1 LPQVSKFRQAGALA
15 LQLKEWAAAKV
26 WFPARPIRD
35 IILRL
40 HPPSAEESVA
50 IERAASQRNASR
62 RDAATTFLFLAF
74 ALGALW
80 FVCCRHLS
88 EEWRFN
94 EQYSYGWFVP
104 FFVAYLFWLRREDR
118 PPPEVRS
125 SKLEIR
131 SWIAIFLII
140 ASAVIL
146 LPLRVFEVASSDY
159 RPLSWLHAFAVVTI
173 TLSIIYLIGGSSWL
187 RHFAIPVLF
196 FLTAVPWV
204 TAIEAPVIEGL
215 MRGVAAIAAEV
226 LAMFGIPAQAE
237 GNLMRLPNGLIGV
250 NEACSGVRSL
260 QTSIMIG
267 LLFGELKRLTFW
279 QRFFLVVA
287 GVSIALF
294 ANFLRVLFLVSMAA
308 RAHDISVVNK
318 WHDLAGYGIW
328 VLVFV
333 GTMAIAWRLGRRA
346 GSTEQGARSRE
357 QGDQRSEIRSQR
369 SDPVGRALPA
379 AEPVDAGK
387 RERLPYN
394 SHLPASSSKLLLFLF
409 IWLVLVEIGVE
420 AWYRMHE
427 RNLIATPAWSVRW
440 PEDAPSYREIK
451 TDERVRELL
460 RFDSAHEALWRSP
473 NLAETNYMF
482 FFRWNAGSGTILR
495 ARAHRPDICL
505 PSAGW
510 KQLGTDRVESFRISR
525 GRSLA
530 FRRFTFGHI
539 ESKEMPVRAHAYYC
553 LREDHVHA
561 AEKDRQDLYSNWD
574 LADRWRV
581 VKDGIRNLGQQ
592 VLEVIILAPAGV
604 DEKVI
609 DQRFGE
615 MLRNV
620 VILDDDN
627 RTTRAKSSSLWSIV
641 PWSF

>member
-1 LPQVSKFRQAGALA
+1 LHLPPAAG
-15 LQLKEWAAAKV
+15 
-26 WFPARPIRD
+26 
-35 IILRL
+35 
-40 HPPSAEESVA
+40 SVA
-50 IERAASQRNASR
+50 IERATSQRDAVTR
-62 RDAATTFLFLAF
+62 RPLTLLFLAL

-104 FFVAYLFWLRREDR
+104 FFVAFLFWLRWEDR
-118 PPPEVRS
+118 PLEVQS
-125 SKLEIR
+125 SKSEVR
-131 SWIAIFLII
+131 SWIAILLII
-140 ASAVIL
+140 ASALIL

-159 RPLSWLHAFAVVTI
+159 RPLGWLHAFAVVTI
-173 TLSIIYLIGGSSWL
+173 TLSIIYLIGGGSWL

-204 TAIEAPVIEGL
+204 TAIEAPIIEGL
-215 MRGVAAIAAEV
+215 MRSVAATAAEV

-237 GNLMRLPNGLIGV
+237 GNLMRLPSGLVGV

-267 LLFGELKRLTFW
+267 LLFGELKRLSLW
-279 QRFFLVVA
+279 QRIFLVVA
-287 GVSIALF
+287 GVGIALF
-294 ANFLRVLFLVSMAA
+294 ANFLRVLFLVSMAS
-308 RAHDISVVNK
+308 RAHDVSVVNK
-318 WHDLAGYGIW
+318 WHDLAGYGIL
-328 VLVFV
+328 VLVFL
-333 GTMAIAWRLGRRA
+333 GTMVLAGSMASGSVEPTARRGRR
-346 GSTEQGARSRE
+346 RE
-357 QGDQRSEIRSQR
+357 TTRLQDYETTRPQDNGTTRQQDRG
-369 SDPVGRALPA
+369 PVVSGQWSHGPNW
-379 AEPVDAGK
+379 K
-387 RERLPYN
+387 RLLAPC
-394 SHLPASSSKLLLFLF
+394 SLLFA
-409 IWLVLVEIGVE
+409 WLLAVEIAVE
-420 AWYRMHE
+420 AWYRVHE
-427 RNLIATPAWSVRW
+427 RATIPTPAWSVRW
-440 PEDAPSYREIK
+440 PKDAPGYQEIK

-460 RFDSAHEALWRSP
+460 RFDSAHEALWRSR

-510 KQLGTDRVESFRISR
+510 KQLGTDRIESFRISP
-525 GRSLA
+525 GHTLA

-539 ESKEMPVRAHAYYC
+539 ESKEIRVRAHAYYC
-553 LREDHVHA
+553 LHEDRVHA

-581 VKDGIRNLGQQ
+581 VKEGIRNLGQQ

-615 MLRNV
+615 MLPALIAPENAET
-620 VILDDDN
+620 L
-627 RTTRAKSSSLWSIV
+627 K
-641 PWSF
+641 F

>member
-1 LPQVSKFRQAGALA
+1 
-15 LQLKEWAAAKV
+15 
-26 WFPARPIRD
+26 
-35 IILRL
+35 L
-40 HPPSAEESVA
+40 HPPPAAESVA
-50 IERAASQRNASR
+50 IERAASQRHAVTR
-62 RDAATTFLFLAF
+62 RPLTFSFLAL

-80 FVCCRHLS
+80 FVCCHNLS
-88 EEWRFN
+88 QEWRFN

-104 FFVAYLFWLRREDR
+104 FFVAYLFWLRWEDR
-118 PPPEVRS
+118 PSPESRS
-125 SKLEIR
+125 EVG
-131 SWIAIFLII
+131 SWCAAILIAGAAI
-140 ASAVIL
+140 IL

-159 RPLSWLHAFAVVTI
+159 RPLGWLHAFAVVTI
-173 TLSIIYLIGGSSWL
+173 TLSIIYLIGGGSWL

-204 TAIEAPVIEGL
+204 TAIEAPIIEGL
-215 MRGVAAIAAEV
+215 MRSVAAIAAEV

-237 GNLMRLPNGLIGV
+237 GNLLRLPFGLVGV

-267 LLFGELKRLTFW
+267 LLFGELKRLSFG
-279 QRFFLVVA
+279 QRIFLVVA
-287 GVSIALF
+287 GVGIALF
-294 ANFLRVLFLVSMAA
+294 ANFLRVLFLVSMAS
-308 RAHDISVVNK
+308 RAHDVSVVNK
-318 WHDLAGYGIW
+318 WHDLAGYGIL

-333 GTMAIAWRLGRRA
+333 GTMAIASRLGRR
-346 GSTEQGARSRE
+346 RE
-357 QGDQRSEIRSQR
+357 TTRLQDYETTRSQDNGTTR
-369 SDPVGRALPA
+369 QQDQDPVVSGQWSHGPAWKRLPAPGSLLPA
-379 AEPVDAGK
+379 AM
-387 RERLPYN
+387 L
-394 SHLPASSSKLLLFLF
+394 LF

-420 AWYRMHE
+420 AWYRIHE
-427 RNLIATPAWSVRW
+427 RATIPVPAWSVRW
-440 PEDAPSYREIK
+440 PDDAPGYQEIK

-460 RFDSAHEALWRSP
+460 RFDSAHEAVWRSR

-510 KQLGTDRVESFRISR
+510 KQLGTDRIESFRVSP
-525 GRSLA
+525 GHTLA

-539 ESKEMPVRAHAYYC
+539 ESKDAPVRAHAYYC
-553 LREDHVHA
+553 LHEDRVHA

-615 MLRNV
+615 ILRNV
-620 VILDDDN
+620 VISDDDKTTDN
-627 RTTRAKSSSLWSIV
+627 RTTRPTSSGVWSV
-641 PWSF
+641 VSSPVVF

>member
-1 LPQVSKFRQAGALA
+1 M
-15 LQLKEWAAAKV
+15 
-26 WFPARPIRD
+26 
-35 IILRL
+35 
-40 HPPSAEESVA
+40 
-50 IERAASQRNASR
+50 ERSASR
-62 RDAATTFLFLAF
+62 QDASHRDAAVLFLAL

-104 FFVAYLFWLRREDR
+104 FFVAYLFWLRWEDR
-118 PPPEVRS
+118 LGPDVRGQKS
-125 SKLEIR
+125 EIR
-131 SWIAIFLII
+131 KWVAVLLMVCAAI
-140 ASAVIL
+140 IL
-146 LPLRVFEVASSDY
+146 LPLRMFEVASSDY
-159 RPLSWLHAFAVVTI
+159 RPLGWLHAFAVVTI
-173 TLSIIYLIGGSSWL
+173 TLSIIYLIGGGPWL
-187 RHFAIPVLF
+187 RHFAFPVLF
-196 FLTAVPWV
+196 LLTAVPWV
-204 TAIEAPVIEGL
+204 TAIEAPIIEGL
-215 MRGVAAIAAEV
+215 MRGVAAIAAET
-226 LAMFGIPAQAE
+226 LALFGIPAEAE
-237 GNLMRLPNGLIGV
+237 GNLLRLPFGLVGV

-267 LLFGELKRLTFW
+267 LLFGELKRLSFW
-279 QRFFLVVA
+279 QRIFLVVA
-287 GVSIALF
+287 GVGIALF
-294 ANFLRVLFLVSMAA
+294 ANFLRVLFLVSMAS
-308 RAHDISVVNK
+308 RAHDVSVVNK
-318 WHDLAGYGIW
+318 WHDLAGYGIL
-328 VLVFV
+328 VLVFI

-346 GSTEQGARSRE
+346 GRSEVR
-357 QGDQRSEIRSQR
+357 DQRSEIRSQR
-369 SDPVGRALPA
+369 SDG
-379 AEPVDAGK
+379 D
-387 RERLPYN
+387 
-394 SHLPASSSKLLLFLF
+394 ASSARLQAPRSPLTSLLDAPRSMLFLFLF

-427 RNLIATPAWSVRW
+427 RGAIATPAWSVRW
-440 PEDAPSYREIK
+440 PEDAPGYQEIK

-473 NLAETNYMF
+473 HLAETNYMF

-510 KQLGTDRVESFRISR
+510 KQLGPDRVESFPISP

-539 ESKEMPVRAHAYYC
+539 ESKETPVRAHAYYC
-553 LREDHVHA
+553 LHEDRVHA

-581 VKDGIRNLGQQ
+581 VKHGIRNLGQQ

-609 DQRFGE
+609 DQRFQE
-615 MLRNV
+615 MLPEV
-620 VILDDDN
+620 VV
-627 RTTRAKSSSLWSIV
+627 RSEK
-641 PWSF
+641 

>member
-1 LPQVSKFRQAGALA
+1 MEK
-15 LQLKEWAAAKV
+15 
-26 WFPARPIRD
+26 
-35 IILRL
+35 
-40 HPPSAEESVA
+40 SASGQD
-50 IERAASQRNASR
+50 ASH
-62 RDAATTFLFLAF
+62 RDAATSVLFLAL

-104 FFVAYLFWLRREDR
+104 FFVAYLFWLRWEDR
-118 PPPEVRS
+118 PKVEAGSREHGARS
-125 SKLEIR
+125 FAVVLIVGA
-131 SWIAIFLII
+131 AI
-140 ASAVIL
+140 IL

-159 RPLSWLHAFAVVTI
+159 RPLGWLHAFAVVTI
-173 TLSIIYLIGGSSWL
+173 TLSIVYLIGGGSWL

-215 MRGVAAIAAEV
+215 MRSVAAIAAEV

-237 GNLMRLPNGLIGV
+237 GNLMRLPSGLVGV

-267 LLFGELKRLTFW
+267 LLFGELKRLSLW
-279 QRFFLVVA
+279 QRIFLVIA
-287 GVSIALF
+287 GVGIALF
-294 ANFLRVLFLVSMAA
+294 ANFLRVLFLVSMAS
-308 RAHDISVVNK
+308 RAHDVSVVNK
-318 WHDLAGYGIW
+318 WHNLAGYGI
-328 VLVFV
+328 LVAVFI
-333 GTMAIAWRLGRRA
+333 GTMAIAWRLGRGA
-346 GSTEQGARSRE
+346 GSTEQGARSKESESRGQRTE
-357 QGDQRSEIRSQR
+357 VGGQRSEGAALRAPRFLLQAPGSQLT
-369 SDPVGRALPA
+369 S
-379 AEPVDAGK
+379 
-387 RERLPYN
+387 
-394 SHLPASSSKLLLFLF
+394 LLLALCSLLF
-409 IWLVLVEIGVE
+409 AWLVLVEIGVE

-427 RNLIATPAWSVRW
+427 RTTIATPAWSARW
-440 PEDAPSYREIK
+440 PKDAPGYREIK

-460 RFDSAHEALWRSP
+460 RFDSAHEAVWRSP

-510 KQLGTDRVESFRISR
+510 KQLGTDRVESFRISP

-539 ESKEMPVRAHAYYC
+539 ESKETPVRAHAYYC
-553 LREDHVHA
+553 LHEDRVHA

-581 VKDGIRNLGQQ
+581 VKHGIRNLGQQ

-609 DQRFGE
+609 DQRFQE
-615 MLRNV
+615 MLPALIAPENAETLKR
-620 VILDDDN
+620 
-627 RTTRAKSSSLWSIV
+627 
-641 PWSF
+641 

>member
-1 LPQVSKFRQAGALA
+1 MEK
-15 LQLKEWAAAKV
+15 
-26 WFPARPIRD
+26 
-35 IILRL
+35 
-40 HPPSAEESVA
+40 SASGQD
-50 IERAASQRNASR
+50 ASH
-62 RDAATTFLFLAF
+62 RDAATSVLFLAL

-104 FFVAYLFWLRREDR
+104 FFVAYLFWLRWEDR
-118 PPPEVRS
+118 PGPEVRGQKS
-125 SKLEIR
+125 EIR
-131 SWIAIFLII
+131 KWVAVLLMVC
-140 ASAVIL
+140 AAVIL

-173 TLSIIYLIGGSSWL
+173 TLSIIYLIGGGSWL
-187 RHFAIPVLF
+187 RHFAFPVLF

-204 TAIEAPVIEGL
+204 TAIEAPIIEGL
-215 MRGVAAIAAEV
+215 MRSVAAIAAEV

-237 GNLMRLPNGLIGV
+237 GNLMRLPSGLVGV

-267 LLFGELKRLTFW
+267 LLFGELKRLSLG
-279 QRFFLVVA
+279 QRIFLVIA
-287 GVSIALF
+287 GVAIALF
-294 ANFLRVLFLVSMAA
+294 ANFLRVLFLVSMAS
-308 RAHDISVVNK
+308 RAHDVSIVNK
-318 WHDLAGYGIW
+318 WHDLAGYGIL

-333 GTMAIAWRLGRRA
+333 GTMAIAWRLGRRGETTRLQDYETTRPQDNGTTRQQERGPVVSGQWSHGPA
-346 GSTEQGARSRE
+346 WKRLLAPRS
-357 QGDQRSEIRSQR
+357 
-369 SDPVGRALPA
+369 
-379 AEPVDAGK
+379 
-387 RERLPYN
+387 
-394 SHLPASSSKLLLFLF
+394 LLRTSVLLF

-427 RNLIATPAWSVRW
+427 RTTIATPAWSVRW
-440 PEDAPSYREIK
+440 PEDAPGYREIK

-473 NLAETNYMF
+473 NLAEANYMF
-482 FFRWNAGSGTILR
+482 FFRWNPGSGTILR

-510 KQLGTDRVESFRISR
+510 KQLGTDRVESFRISP

-530 FRRFTFGHI
+530 FRCFTFGHI
-539 ESKEMPVRAHAYYC
+539 ESKETPVRAHAYYC
-553 LREDHVHA
+553 LHEDRVHA

-581 VKDGIRNLGQQ
+581 VKNGIRNLGQQ
-592 VLEVIILAPAGV
+592 VLEVIILAPAGA

-615 MLRNV
+615 MLPALIAPENAETLKR
-620 VILDDDN
+620 
-627 RTTRAKSSSLWSIV
+627 
-641 PWSF
+641 